1 MDIFIFI
8 LAIVSLFVRLSMSK
22 KAKQRAQQ
30 NAEQRSTAGSA
41 STQPPN
47 AAARANAP
55 IFTAN
60 GSVKAGQT
68 AAPSLFEAIGQKL
81 ELDETAPFK
90 PSAAPDFAEG
100 SPYHTKAPVQKASA
114 QPAERHSLNETEIE
128 KALRKS
134 HGEGDSA
141 YKDAALYEPQT
152 SLGGA
157 HAHEETSISGIV
169 EECEPTLH
177 EVLDD
182 SPDRYG
188 IAELS
193 ESGKFSPIVQGVIFA
208 EIIGKPKAL
217 RG

>member
-1 MDIFIFI
+1 MDILITI
-8 LAIVSLFVRLSMSK
+8 VAIVSLFVRLSMSK

-41 STQPPN
+41 SAQLPN
-47 AAARANAP
+47 AEARTNAP
-55 IFTAN
+55 VFTAN
-60 GSVKAGQT
+60 GSVKTGQT
-68 AAPSLFEAIGQKL
+68 AAPSLFESVMQTL
-81 ELDETAPFK
+81 VSDEPAPFK
-90 PSAAPDFAEG
+90 PSNAPDFVNG
-100 SPYHTKAPVQKASA
+100 SPY
-114 QPAERHSLNETEIE
+114 PAEAVQSKPARPEKKQSVSETELE

-134 HGEGDSA
+134 HGEGYSA
-141 YKDAALYEPQT
+141 YKDAALYEPKT

>member
-8 LAIVSLFVRLSMSK
+8 VAIVSIFVRLSMK
-22 KAKQRAQQ
+22 NKAKQQAQQ
-30 NAEQRSTAGSA
+30 NAERRSASVSA

-47 AAARANAP
+47 TAARTNP
-55 IFTAN
+55 PVFTAN

-68 AAPSLFEAIGQKL
+68 AAPSLFESVMQTL
-81 ELDETAPFK
+81 VSDEPAPFK
-90 PSAAPDFAEG
+90 PSNAPDFVNG
-100 SPYHTKAPVQKASA
+100 SPY
-114 QPAERHSLNETEIE
+114 PAEAVQSKPARPEKKQSVSETELE

-134 HGEGDSA
+134 HGEGYSA
-141 YKDAALYEPQT
+141 YTDAALYEPKT

-169 EECEPTLH
+169 EECEPMLH
-177 EVLDD
+177 EALDD

>member
-1 MDIFIFI
+1 MDILII
-8 LAIVSLFVRLSMSK
+8 IVAIVSIFVRIAKASN
-22 KAKQRAQQ
+22 AKQRAQQ
-30 NAEQRSTAGSA
+30 NTERRSASVSA

-47 AAARANAP
+47 TAARANAP

-60 GSVKAGQT
+60 GSVKTGQT
-68 AAPSLFEAIGQKL
+68 AAPSLFEAIGQML

-100 SPYHTKAPVQKASA
+100 SPYYTKAPVQKASA

-128 KALRKS
+128 KALCKS
-134 HGEGDSA
+134 HGEGDSS

-157 HAHEETSISGIV
+157 HAHEETSISGIE
-169 EECEPTLH
+169 EECEPMLH
-177 EVLDD
+177 EALDD

>member
-1 MDIFIFI
+1 MDILII
-8 LAIVSLFVRLSMSK
+8 IVAIVSIFVRIAKASN
-22 KAKQRAQQ
+22 AKQRAQQ
-30 NAEQRSTAGSA
+30 NTERRSASVSA

-47 AAARANAP
+47 AAARTNAP
-55 IFTAN
+55 VFTAN

-68 AAPSLFEAIGQKL
+68 AAPSLFESVMQTL
-81 ELDETAPFK
+81 VSDETAPFK

-100 SPYHTKAPVQKASA
+100 SPYYTKAPVQKASA

-134 HGEGDSA
+134 HGEGDSS

-157 HAHEETSISGIV
+157 HAHEETSISGIE
-169 EECEPTLH
+169 EECEPMLH
-177 EVLDD
+177 EALDD

>member
-1 MDIFIFI
+1 MDILITI
-8 LAIVSLFVRLSMSK
+8 VAIVSLLVRLSMSK

-41 STQPPN
+41 SAQPPN
-47 AAARANAP
+47 TTARANAP
-55 IFTAN
+55 VFTAN

-68 AAPSLFEAIGQKL
+68 AAPSLFGAIGQKL

-100 SPYHTKAPVQKASA
+100 SPYYTKAPVQKASA

-134 HGEGDSA
+134 YGEGDSS

-157 HAHEETSISGIV
+157 HAHEETSISGIE
-169 EECEPTLH
+169 EECEPMLH
-177 EVLDD
+177 EALDD

>member
-1 MDIFIFI
+1 MDILII
-8 LAIVSLFVRLSMSK
+8 IVAIVSIFVRIAKASN
-22 KAKQRAQQ
+22 AKQRAQQ
-30 NAEQRSTAGSA
+30 NTERRSA
-41 STQPPN
+41 SVSASAQLPN
-47 AAARANAP
+47 AAARTNAP
-55 IFTAN
+55 VFTAN

-68 AAPSLFEAIGQKL
+68 AAPSLFEAIGQML

-100 SPYHTKAPVQKASA
+100 SPYYTKAPVQKASA

-134 HGEGDSA
+134 HGEGDSS

-152 SLGGA
+152 SLGRA
-157 HAHEETSISGIV
+157 HAHEETSISGIE
-169 EECEPTLH
+169 EECEPMLH
-177 EVLDD
+177 EALDD

>member
-1 MDIFIFI
+1 MDILII
-8 LAIVSLFVRLSMSK
+8 IVAIVSIFVRIAKASN
-22 KAKQRAQQ
+22 AKQRAQQ
-30 NAEQRSTAGSA
+30 NTERRSASVSA

-47 AAARANAP
+47 TAARANAP

-60 GSVKAGQT
+60 GSVKTGQT
-68 AAPSLFEAIGQKL
+68 AAPSLFEAIGQML

-100 SPYHTKAPVQKASA
+100 SPYYTKAPVQKASA

-134 HGEGDSA
+134 HGEGDSS

-157 HAHEETSISGIV
+157 HAHEETSISGIE
-169 EECEPTLH
+169 EECEPMLH
-177 EVLDD
+177 EALDD

-188 IAELS
+188 IAGIP

>member
-1 MDIFIFI
+1 MDILII
-8 LAIVSLFVRLSMSK
+8 IVAIVSIFVRIAKASN
-22 KAKQRAQQ
+22 AKQRAQQ
-30 NAEQRSTAGSA
+30 NTERRGASVSA

-47 AAARANAP
+47 TAARANAP

-60 GSVKAGQT
+60 ESVKAGQA
-68 AAPSLFEAIGQKL
+68 AAPSLFEAIGQML

-100 SPYHTKAPVQKASA
+100 SPYYTKAPVQKASA

-134 HGEGDSA
+134 HGEGDSS
-141 YKDAALYEPQT
+141 YRDAALYEPQT

-157 HAHEETSISGIV
+157 HAHEETSISGIE
-169 EECEPTLH
+169 EECEPMLH
-177 EVLDD
+177 EALDD